1 MKNPVGGRLA
11 VPCGGVGHAL
21 PYNRPE
27 RGGERSMKDGAQD
40 PGFEIVDHPLKEENR
55 QIPAPY
61 TRSSALM
68 PGPVTKKGTAPE
80 PVKFTID
87 GRAVSVPA
95 GTLLIEA
102 AKQVGIEIPS
112 YCYYPNLT
120 LQGACR
126 MCLVA
131 VERMPKLQTACTTV
145 VTNG

>member
-1 MKNPVGGRLA
+1 
-11 VPCGGVGHAL
+11 
-21 PYNRPE
+21 
-27 RGGERSMKDGAQD
+27 MKDRTQD
-40 PGFEIVDHPLKEENR
+40 RGFEIVDHPLKEENR
-55 QIPAPY
+55 QEPGPY

-68 PGPVTKKGTAPE
+68 PGRTTKKGAAPE

-87 GRAVSVPA
+87 GRAVTAPA

-131 VERMPKLQTACTTV
+131 IERMPKLQTACTTV
-145 VTNG
+145 VTNGMVEIGRASCRERVSKQV